1 MYAALVKHK
10 MANKPAES
18 QDAKDGDPG
27 EEDQVP
33 VFLPVQ
39 DEFVTKSPVE
49 LSVTS
54 QRELITES
62 SRASNGVALD
72 ATEQENKPDD
82 EKDHDN
88 NGDNKE
94 SNFGQELEEFMAT
107 FAEKNA
113 NSTPATYLC
122 KSCNKTFKNRNQMRQ
137 HAETHLTNVF
147 HPCVLCPDKRTFKTR
162 GALANHRSKVH
173 RDQIRTL
180 KNGNF
185 DKKEMSTED
194 QTEKFPGTSSAPA
207 EDGDDSAN
215 LERRGGHHKKD
226 DTSLSRQDQVISF

>member
-1 MYAALVKHK
+1 

-54 QRELITES
+54 QGELITES
-62 SRASNGVALD
+62 SIVSNGMALD

-82 EKDHDN
+82 KKDLDN
-88 NGDNKE
+88 IGDNKE

-107 FAEKNA
+107 FA
-113 NSTPATYLC
+113 
-122 KSCNKTFKNRNQMRQ
+122 
-137 HAETHLTNVF
+137 
-147 HPCVLCPDKRTFKTR
+147 
-162 GALANHRSKVH
+162 
-173 RDQIRTL
+173 
-180 KNGNF
+180 
-185 DKKEMSTED
+185 
-194 QTEKFPGTSSAPA
+194 
-207 EDGDDSAN
+207 
-215 LERRGGHHKKD
+215 
-226 DTSLSRQDQVISF
+226 